1 MEWPVSTAMAEKQ
14 SPVDYGVQIRFI
26 NDLQE
31 PRRPPKARGK
41 PSSYGVAVRVQGI
54 AGQPF
59 VVLNSGEKGGDSFG
73 VQIKSEGSYPNPP
86 TGPWPSGSVSSDSD
100 LPENPYAGRQPKR
113 GSSYSTSDEE
123 TSSILATSQH
133 EPKSLPGKR
142 LLGEELRRTQSHG
155 DLPGA
160 AADEPFAAGAP
171 RASSSRQHRAL
182 AGSKSSSML
191 NIAPEWSKAS
201 GSSIMAKDPSSD
213 TEAAVVTG
221 GSNVDTKPLSSVDS
235 LISKFDRKV
244 QQRGRVARRGRIA
257 SEERKRSQSLDSR
270 VPHRDVPDARELSSA
285 QHQASAIHP
294 QSSVP
299 TGSLSR
305 PSRARGME
313 DGGTRSQWA
322 NRGVEE
328 TAAERL
334 QSKAQAELQV
344 PGGWILLG
352 SQGSPR
358 GSLTPRQALA
368 SSRAV
373 GSGGLV
379 GGLVPLPEMSFFY
392 PLRQLKSTPD
402 LLRDQREV
410 AQPSS
415 TEHPKELIYSILK
428 EGSSESEIS
437 LKRKAAQLFEKMQEL
452 AAPAKDAAC
461 SQPQHRELAR
471 KVEELQEKL
480 NGETKV
486 RPSRRL
492 RGLGR
497 HGVTVY
503 IPGRGRSTMGP
514 CCEPLFTW
522 AWEPRQDQIFS
533 WSDLH
538 PSGVS
543 QGCWGC
549 RSPSHPQQT
558 RQRGCWRD
566 GMGASLTALP
576 PGGDITGVPPL
587 LPQLCQK
594 LELTREPVRSSSARA
609 LEARLREAEGES
621 QRLRGAL
628 EKKTQELQRS
638 LQELSEVKTAKEQA
652 ETRLGDCEEQ
662 LLAMHRELDRLHKG
676 SGASPDGEALYKEL
690 LETREEL
697 EEALSSKQR
706 QEEQLR
712 LRERELTAL
721 KGALKEEVASHDK
734 ELDRVRQQ
742 YQSDMDQLRRSMEDI
757 SQDQANLESERQK
770 INAVV
775 RNLQR
780 ELEESTEEMG
790 HWRDMFQ
797 KSKDELRNSK
807 QELLQVKLER
817 EEFEEELRELRE
829 RFTAA
834 REEADQ
840 ARSSAVDP
848 SELEAL
854 RKELRQ
860 VREAQ
865 RELTA
870 EKQSQEELLRQQEQE
885 LAVLKG
891 TMQEEASSHN
901 GELEQ
906 YRRDLQQLQEERD
919 EATKAKASLESARE
933 ASEQAR
939 KMVESSLQELQEQND
954 DLRRKAIRMETQL
967 KEYERLGENWE
978 GTQARLKEKVT
989 KLEAERRQM
998 EESLDEATER
1008 EQELLMAKR
1017 LLETRLEEVQ
1027 RSLARLTQEHQELS
1041 TSYQDEQRQKEQLKR
1056 TKSELEEQKRL
1067 LDRTTEKLNKEL
1079 EKMTEESHSSLA
1091 MLKSQLEEF
1100 KEKSRKE
1107 ITDSQKQA
1115 KDRGAEVEKMQFNM
1129 GRLQDEVARLKQVLQ
1144 DSQAEQERVLLDK
1157 EVLLQRLHNLEQEIE
1172 TKKRSQ
1178 DDRSR
1183 HVKALEEKSKRL
1195 EVELD
1200 EERTTVEL
1208 LTERVNRSRDQIDQ
1222 LRAELLQE
1230 RSSRQDLECDKVSL
1244 ERQNK
1249 ELKSRLAS
1257 SEGLQK
1263 PSSNVSQL
1271 EARVEELQDKLQA
1284 EEREKS
1290 ILLSSNR
1297 KLERKVKELTI
1308 QIDDER
1314 QHVSN
1319 QKDQLSLRVKALK
1332 RQVDEAEEEIERL
1345 EGARKKV
1352 QRELEEQHELNEQLQ
1367 NRIKALEKEAWRKA
1381 ARSAT
1386 DSSLQDDQ
1394 LSSDE
1399 EFDSAYGPSSIASL
1413 LSEANLQTS
1422 SC

>member
-1 MEWPVSTAMAEKQ
+1 MEWPANAATAEKQ

-41 PSSYGVAVRVQGI
+41 PGSYGVAVRVQGI

-59 VVLNSGEKGGDSFG
+59 VVLNSGEKGSDSFG

-86 TGPWPSGSVSSDSD
+86 TGPQPSGSVSSDSD
-100 LPENPYAGRQPKR
+100 LPENPYTRRQPR
-113 GSSYSTSDEE
+113 HGSSYSTSDEE
-123 TSSILATSQH
+123 ASSVSATSRH
-133 EPKSLPGKR
+133 KPKPPPGEQP
-142 LLGEELRRTQSHG
+142 LQEELRRTQSHG
-155 DLPGA
+155 DLLSA
-160 AADEPFAAGAP
+160 AAEEPFAAGAP
-171 RASSSRQHRAL
+171 RASGSRRHWAV
-182 AGSKSSSML
+182 AGGKSSSML
-191 NIAPEWSKAS
+191 NIAPERSKAS
-201 GSSIMAKDPSSD
+201 GSRAMAKDPSSD
-213 TEAAVVTG
+213 TEAAVDAG
-221 GSNVDTKPLSSVDS
+221 GSDVDTKPLSSVDS
-235 LISKFDRKV
+235 LISKFNGK
-244 QQRGRVARRGRIA
+244 RGRAARRGRIP

-270 VPHRDVPDARELSSA
+270 ISHRDVLDAGEPSGA
-285 QHQASAIHP
+285 QRRVGGVRP
-294 QSSVP
+294 QPSVP

-305 PSRARGME
+305 PSGAGGME
-313 DGGTRSQWA
+313 DGGTRSQRA

-328 TAAERL
+328 PTTERL
-334 QSKAQAELQV
+334 QSKARAEL
-344 PGGWILLG
+344 
-352 SQGSPR
+352 
-358 GSLTPRQALA
+358 
-368 SSRAV
+368 
-373 GSGGLV
+373 
-379 GGLVPLPEMSFFY
+379 
-392 PLRQLKSTPD
+392 QLKSTPD

-410 AQPSS
+410 AQPGSS
-415 TEHPKELIYSILK
+415 EHPKELIYGILK

-437 LKRKAAQLFEKMQEL
+437 LKRKTARLLEKMQEL
-452 AAPAKDAAC
+452 AVPAKDTAC

-480 NGETKV
+480 DKETK
-486 RPSRRL
+486 L
-492 RGLGR
+492 R
-497 HGVTVY
+497 
-503 IPGRGRSTMGP
+503 
-514 CCEPLFTW
+514 
-522 AWEPRQDQIFS
+522 
-533 WSDLH
+533 
-538 PSGVS
+538 
-543 QGCWGC
+543 
-549 RSPSHPQQT
+549 
-558 RQRGCWRD
+558 
-566 GMGASLTALP
+566 
-576 PGGDITGVPPL
+576 
-587 LPQLCQK
+587 QK
-594 LELTREPVRSSSARA
+594 LELTREPGRSGSARA

-621 QRLRGAL
+621 QHLRGAL

-662 LLAMHRELDRLHKG
+662 LLAMHRELDRLRKG
-676 SGASPDGEALYKEL
+676 SGASPDSEALYKEL

-734 ELDRVRQQ
+734 ELDRVQQQ

-770 INAVV
+770 ISTVV

-780 ELEESTEEMG
+780 ELEESTEETG

-797 KSKDELRNSK
+797 KNKDELRNTK

-829 RFTAA
+829 RFAAA

-840 ARSSAVDP
+840 ARSSALDP
-848 SELEAL
+848 GELESL

-860 VREAQ
+860 AREAQ
-865 RELTA
+865 RELAA
-870 EKQSQEELLRQQEQE
+870 EKQSQEELLQQRERE
-885 LAVLKG
+885 LAALKG
-891 TMQEEASSHN
+891 TMQEEASSRD
-901 GELEQ
+901 GELER

-939 KMVESSLQELQEQND
+939 KTVESSLRELQEQND
-954 DLRRKAIRMETQL
+954 NLRRKVLGMETQL

-978 GTQARLKEKVT
+978 GSQARLKEKVT
-989 KLEAERRQM
+989 KLEAERRKM
-998 EESLDEATER
+998 EESLGEATER

-1017 LLETRLEEVQ
+1017 SLETRLEEAQ

-1056 TKSELEEQKRL
+1056 AKSELEEQKRL

-1079 EKMTEESHSSLA
+1079 EQMTEESHSSLA
-1091 MLKSQLEEF
+1091 VLKSQLEEF

-1115 KDRGAEVEKMQFNM
+1115 KDRGAEVEKMQFSM
-1129 GRLQDEVARLKQVLQ
+1129 GRLQDEVARLKQALQ
-1144 DSQAEQERVLLDK
+1144 DSQAERESTLLDK
-1157 EVLLQRLHNLEQEIE
+1157 EVLLQRLHNLEQEME

-1183 HVKALEEKSKRL
+1183 HVRALEEKSKHL

-1290 ILLSSNR
+1290 VLLSSNR

-1314 QHVSN
+1314 QHVSD

-1345 EGARKKV
+1345 EGARKKA

-1381 ARSAT
+1381 ARSAA

-1413 LSEANLQTS
+1413 LNEANLQTS

>member
-1 MEWPVSTAMAEKQ
+1 PASAAMAEKQ

-41 PSSYGVAVRVQGI
+41 PGSYGVAVRVQGI

-86 TGPWPSGSVSSDSD
+86 AGPQPPGSISSDSD
-100 LPENPYAGRQPKR
+100 LPENPYVGRQLR
-113 GSSYSTSDEE
+113 HGSSHSTSDEE
-123 TSSILATSQH
+123 TGGVSVTSRH
-133 EPKSLPGKR
+133 EPQPPPGKR

-155 DLPGA
+155 DLLST
-160 AADEPFAAGAP
+160 ADREPFAAGAP
-171 RASSSRQHRAL
+171 RPSGSRQQRAL
-182 AGSKSSSML
+182 AGGKSSSML
-191 NIAPEWSKAS
+191 NIAPERAKAP
-201 GSSIMAKDPSSD
+201 GLRATAKAPSSD
-213 TEAAVVTG
+213 TEAAVG
-221 GSNVDTKPLSSVDS
+221 DSDVDTKPLSSVDS
-235 LISKFDRKV
+235 LISKFDGKV
-244 QQRGRVARRGRIA
+244 QQRGRAARRGRIP
-257 SEERKRSQSLDSR
+257 SEERKRSQSLDGR
-270 VPHRDVPDARELSSA
+270 VPHRDVPDAGELSSA
-285 QHQASAIHP
+285 QRRAGGLRPA
-294 QSSVP
+294 VP
-299 TGSLSR
+299 AGSLGR
-305 PSRARGME
+305 PGGAAGME
-313 DGGTRSQWA
+313 DGGARSQRA
-322 NRGVEE
+322 NRGAEE
-328 TAAERL
+328 PAGERL
-334 QSKAQAELQV
+334 QSKARAELQV
-344 PGGWILLG
+344 PGGGGPILRG
-352 SQGSPR
+352 SQGAE
-358 GSLTPRQALA
+358 L
-368 SSRAV
+368 
-373 GSGGLV
+373 
-379 GGLVPLPEMSFFY
+379 FY
-392 PLRQLKSTPD
+392 PLKQLKSTPD

-410 AQPSS
+410 AQPGGS
-415 TEHPKELIYSILK
+415 EHPKELIYGILK
-428 EGSSESEIS
+428 EGPGGGS
-437 LKRKAAQLFEKMQEL
+437 LQ
-452 AAPAKDAAC
+452 APPKDAAC
-461 SQPQHRELAR
+461 SQPQHRDLAR

-480 NGETKV
+480 DEETK
-486 RPSRRL
+486 L
-492 RGLGR
+492 R
-497 HGVTVY
+497 
-503 IPGRGRSTMGP
+503 
-514 CCEPLFTW
+514 
-522 AWEPRQDQIFS
+522 
-533 WSDLH
+533 
-538 PSGVS
+538 
-543 QGCWGC
+543 
-549 RSPSHPQQT
+549 
-558 RQRGCWRD
+558 
-566 GMGASLTALP
+566 
-576 PGGDITGVPPL
+576 
-587 LPQLCQK
+587 QK
-594 LELTREPVRSSSARA
+594 LELSRDPGRSGTARG
-609 LEARLREAEGES
+609 LESRLREAEGEN

-628 EKKTQELQRS
+628 EKKSQELQRS
-638 LQELSEVKTAKEQA
+638 LQELSEARTAKEQA

-662 LLAMHRELDRLHKG
+662 LLATRRELDRLRKG
-676 SGASPDGEALYKEL
+676 SGAAAGGEALYKEL

-742 YQSDMDQLRRSMEDI
+742 YQSDMDQLRRSMEDMT
-757 SQDQANLESERQK
+757 QDQASLESERQK
-770 INAVV
+770 INTVV

-780 ELEESTEEMG
+780 ELEESAEETG

-797 KSKDELRNSK
+797 KNKDELRTAK

-817 EEFEEELRELRE
+817 EEFEEELRELQE
-829 RFTAA
+829 RFAAA
-834 REEADQ
+834 REDAEQ
-840 ARSSAVDP
+840 ARSSAADP
-848 SELEAL
+848 GELEAL
-854 RKELRQ
+854 RKELR
-860 VREAQ
+860 EAQ
-865 RELTA
+865 RELAA
-870 EKQSQEELLRQQEQE
+870 EKRSREEQLRERERE
-885 LAVLKG
+885 LAALKG
-891 TMQEEASSHN
+891 TMREEASSHD
-901 GELEQ
+901 GELER

-933 ASEQAR
+933 AAEQAR
-939 KMVESSLQELQEQND
+939 KTVESSLREVQDQND
-954 DLRRKAIRMETQL
+954 DLRRKILGMETQL

-978 GTQARLKEKVT
+978 GSQARLKEKVT

-998 EESLDEATER
+998 EESLGEATER

-1017 LLETRLEEVQ
+1017 SLETRLEEAQ
-1027 RSLARLTQEHQELS
+1027 RGLARLTQEHQELS
-1041 TSYQDEQRQKEQLKR
+1041 ASYQEEQRQKEQLKR
-1056 TKSELEEQKRL
+1056 AKSELEEQKRL

-1079 EKMTEESHSSLA
+1079 EQMTEESHSSLA
-1091 MLKSQLEEF
+1091 ALKSQLEEF

-1107 ITDSQKQA
+1107 LTDSQKQA
-1115 KDRGAEVEKMQFNM
+1115 KDRGAEVEKMQFSV
-1129 GRLQDEVARLKQVLQ
+1129 GRLQDEVARLKQALQ
-1144 DSQAEQERVLLDK
+1144 DSQAERESALLDK
-1157 EVLLQRLHNLEQEIE
+1157 EVLLQRLHNLEQEMD

-1178 DDRSR
+1178 DDHPPRLPLDPS
-1183 HVKALEEKSKRL
+1183 APLSTQEKSKRL

-1249 ELKSRLAS
+1249 ELKNRLAS

-1263 PSSNVSQL
+1263 PSGNVSQL
-1271 EARVEELQDKLQA
+1271 EARVEELQDRLQA

-1290 ILLSSNR
+1290 VLLSSNR

-1314 QHVSN
+1314 QHVSD

-1345 EGARKKV
+1345 EGARKKA

-1381 ARSAT
+1381 ARSAA
-1386 DSSLQDDQ
+1386 DSSLQDDR

-1413 LSEANLQTS
+1413 LNEPNLQTS

>member
-1 MEWPVSTAMAEKQ
+1 PASTAMAEKQ

-73 VQIKSEGSYPNPP
+73 VQIKSDGSYPNPP
-86 TGPWPSGSVSSDSD
+86 AGPRPPGSVSSDSD
-100 LPENPYAGRQPKR
+100 LPENPYVGRQLR
-113 GSSYSTSDEE
+113 HGSSHSTSDEE
-123 TSSILATSQH
+123 TGSVSVTSRR
-133 EPKSLPGKR
+133 EPQPPPGKR
-142 LLGEELRRTQSHG
+142 LPGEELRRTQSHG
-155 DLPGA
+155 DLLSTA
-160 AADEPFAAGAP
+160 DDEPFAAGAP
-171 RASSSRQHRAL
+171 WASGGRQQRAL
-182 AGSKSSSML
+182 AGGKSSSML
-191 NIAPEWSKAS
+191 NIAPERGKAS
-201 GSSIMAKDPSSD
+201 GSRAVAKDPSSD
-213 TEAAVVTG
+213 TEAAVGAG
-221 GSNVDTKPLSSVDS
+221 GSDVDTKPLSSVDS
-235 LISKFDRKV
+235 LISKFDGKV
-244 QQRGRVARRGRIA
+244 QQRGRAARRGRIP
-257 SEERKRSQSLDSR
+257 SEERKRSQSLDGR
-270 VPHRDVPDARELSSA
+270 VPRRDVPDAGELSGA
-285 QHQASAIHP
+285 QRRDGGLRPAAPASSI
-294 QSSVP
+294 
-299 TGSLSR
+299 GR
-305 PSRARGME
+305 PSGAAGTE
-313 DGGTRSQWA
+313 DGWTRSQRVK
-322 NRGVEE
+322 RGAEE
-328 TAAERL
+328 PTGERL
-334 QSKAQAELQV
+334 QSKARAELQ
-344 PGGWILLG
+344 
-352 SQGSPR
+352 
-358 GSLTPRQALA
+358 
-368 SSRAV
+368 
-373 GSGGLV
+373 
-379 GGLVPLPEMSFFY
+379 
-392 PLRQLKSTPD
+392 QLKSTPD

-410 AQPSS
+410 PQPGSS
-415 TEHPKELIYSILK
+415 EHPKELIYGILK

-437 LKRKAAQLFEKMQEL
+437 LRRKTARLLEKMQEL
-452 AAPAKDAAC
+452 AAPPKDTAC
-461 SQPQHRELAR
+461 SQPQHRDLAG

-480 NGETKV
+480 DEETK
-486 RPSRRL
+486 L
-492 RGLGR
+492 R
-497 HGVTVY
+497 
-503 IPGRGRSTMGP
+503 
-514 CCEPLFTW
+514 
-522 AWEPRQDQIFS
+522 
-533 WSDLH
+533 
-538 PSGVS
+538 
-543 QGCWGC
+543 
-549 RSPSHPQQT
+549 
-558 RQRGCWRD
+558 
-566 GMGASLTALP
+566 
-576 PGGDITGVPPL
+576 
-587 LPQLCQK
+587 QK
-594 LELTREPVRSSSARA
+594 LELSRDPGRSGCARG
-609 LEARLREAEGES
+609 LESRLREAEGES

-628 EKKTQELQRS
+628 EKKSQELQRTRRGVVGIP
-638 LQELSEVKTAKEQA
+638 LCRVAATEPGLLSPSAQ
-652 ETRLGDCEEQ
+652 
-662 LLAMHRELDRLHKG
+662 
-676 SGASPDGEALYKEL
+676 EL

-697 EEALSSKQR
+697 EEALSSRQR

-742 YQSDMDQLRRSMEDI
+742 YQSDMDQLRRSMEDMT
-757 SQDQANLESERQK
+757 QDQASLESERQK
-770 INAVV
+770 INTVV

-780 ELEESTEEMG
+780 ELEESTEETG

-797 KSKDELRNSK
+797 KNKDELRTTK

-817 EEFEEELRELRE
+817 EEFEEELRELQE
-829 RFTAA
+829 RFAAA
-834 REEADQ
+834 REDAEQ

-848 SELEAL
+848 GELEAL
-854 RKELRQ
+854 RKELR
-860 VREAQ
+860 EAQ
-865 RELTA
+865 RELAA
-870 EKQSQEELLRQQEQE
+870 EKRSREEQLRERERE
-885 LAVLKG
+885 LAALKG
-891 TMQEEASSHN
+891 TMQEEASSRD
-901 GELEQ
+901 GELER

-939 KMVESSLQELQEQND
+939 KTVESSLREAQDQNA
-954 DLRRKAIRMETQL
+954 DLRRKILGMETQL

-978 GTQARLKEKVT
+978 GSQARLKEKVT
-989 KLEAERRQM
+989 KLEAERRQA
-998 EESLDEATER
+998 EESLGEATER

-1017 LLETRLEEVQ
+1017 SLETRLEEAQ
-1027 RSLARLTQEHQELS
+1027 RGLARLTQEHQELS
-1041 TSYQDEQRQKEQLKR
+1041 ASYQEEQRQKEQLKR
-1056 TKSELEEQKRL
+1056 AKSELEEQKRL

-1079 EKMTEESHSSLA
+1079 EQMAEESHSSLA
-1091 MLKSQLEEF
+1091 ALKSQLEEF

-1107 ITDSQKQA
+1107 LTDSQKQA
-1115 KDRGAEVEKMQFNM
+1115 KDRGAEVEKMQFSV
-1129 GRLQDEVARLKQVLQ
+1129 GRLQDEVARLKQALQ
-1144 DSQAEQERVLLDK
+1144 DSQAERESALLDK
-1157 EVLLQRLHNLEQEIE
+1157 EVLLQRLHNLEQEMD

-1249 ELKSRLAS
+1249 ELKNRLAS

-1263 PSSNVSQL
+1263 PSGNVSQL
-1271 EARVEELQDKLQA
+1271 EARVEELQDRLQA

-1290 ILLSSNR
+1290 VLLSSNR

-1314 QHVSN
+1314 QHVSD

-1345 EGARKKV
+1345 EGARKKA

-1367 NRIKALEKEAWRKA
+1367 NRVKALEKEAWRKA
-1381 ARSAT
+1381 ARSAA

-1413 LSEANLQTS
+1413 LNEPNLQTS

>member
-1 MEWPVSTAMAEKQ
+1 MEWPASAAMAEKQ
-14 SPVDYGVQIRFI
+14 NPVDYGVQIRFI

-41 PSSYGVAVRVQGI
+41 PGSYGVAVRVQGI

-59 VVLNSGEKGGDSFG
+59 VVLNSGEKGSDSFG
-73 VQIKSEGSYPNPP
+73 VQIKSEGSYPTPP
-86 TGPWPSGSVSSDSD
+86 AGPQPSGSVSSDSD
-100 LPENPYAGRQPKR
+100 LPENPYAGRQPR
-113 GSSYSTSDEE
+113 HGSSYSTSDEE
-123 TSSILATSQH
+123 ASGVSATARH
-133 EPKSLPGKR
+133 EPKPPPGKR
-142 LLGEELRRTQSHG
+142 PLGEELRRTQSHG
-155 DLPGA
+155 DLLGA
-160 AADEPFAAGAP
+160 TTVEPFATSAP
-171 RASSSRQHRAL
+171 QASGSRQHRAL
-182 AGSKSSSML
+182 ADGKSSSML
-191 NIAPEWSKAS
+191 NIAPERSKAS
-201 GSSIMAKDPSSD
+201 GSRAVAQDPCSD
-213 TEAAVVTG
+213 TEAAVDAG
-221 GSNVDTKPLSSVDS
+221 GSDVDTKPLSSVDS
-235 LISKFDRKV
+235 LISKFDGKM
-244 QQRGRVARRGRIA
+244 QQRGRAARRGRIP
-257 SEERKRSQSLDSR
+257 SEERKRSQSLDGR
-270 VPHRDVPDARELSSA
+270 VSHRDVPDAGELSGA
-285 QHQASAIHP
+285 QRRASGVRP
-294 QSSVP
+294 QPSVP
-299 TGSLSR
+299 AGSLSR
-305 PSRARGME
+305 PSRAGGME
-313 DGGTRSQWA
+313 DRGTRSQRL
-322 NRGVEE
+322 NRGVEDP
-328 TAAERL
+328 TTERL

-344 PGGWILLG
+344 PGGPDPAGIT
-352 SQGSPR
+352 R
-358 GSLTPRQALA
+358 VTGSLTEGETRPGTKASTGVPR
-368 SSRAV
+368 
-373 GSGGLV
+373 SGGTW
-379 GGLVPLPEMSFFY
+379 GGGGTRVLAGAELFY
-392 PLRQLKSTPD
+392 PSRQLKCTPD

-410 AQPSS
+410 SQPGSG
-415 TEHPKELIYSILK
+415 EHPKELIYGILK

-437 LKRKAAQLFEKMQEL
+437 LKRKTARLLEKMQEL
-452 AAPAKDAAC
+452 AVPAKDTAC

-480 NGETKV
+480 DEETK
-486 RPSRRL
+486 L
-492 RGLGR
+492 R
-497 HGVTVY
+497 
-503 IPGRGRSTMGP
+503 
-514 CCEPLFTW
+514 
-522 AWEPRQDQIFS
+522 
-533 WSDLH
+533 
-538 PSGVS
+538 
-543 QGCWGC
+543 
-549 RSPSHPQQT
+549 
-558 RQRGCWRD
+558 
-566 GMGASLTALP
+566 
-576 PGGDITGVPPL
+576 
-587 LPQLCQK
+587 QK
-594 LELTREPVRSSSARA
+594 LELTREPGRSGSARA
-609 LEARLREAEGES
+609 LEARLQEAEGEG

-638 LQELSEVKTAKEQA
+638 SQELSEVKTAKEQA

-662 LLAMHRELDRLHKG
+662 LLAMHRELDRLRKG
-676 SGASPDGEALYKEL
+676 SGTPPDSEALYKEL
-690 LETREEL
+690 LEAREEL

-757 SQDQANLESERQK
+757 SQDQASLESERQK

-780 ELEESTEEMG
+780 ELEESAEETG

-797 KSKDELRNSK
+797 KNKDELRNTK

-829 RFTAA
+829 RFAAA

-840 ARSSAVDP
+840 ARSSALDP
-848 SELEAL
+848 GELEAL

-860 VREAQ
+860 AREAQ
-865 RELTA
+865 RELAA
-870 EKQSQEELLRQQEQE
+870 EKQSQEELLRQRERE
-885 LAVLKG
+885 LAALKG
-891 TMQEEASSHN
+891 TMREETSSRDE
-901 GELEQ
+901 ELER

-919 EATKAKASLESARE
+919 EATKPWGDEANPQPRIHPPWAPPNGYKPKLPPKTPPAQRLVPGPPHVAALQAKASLESARE
-933 ASEQAR
+933 TSERAR
-939 KMVESSLQELQEQND
+939 KTVESSLRELQEQND
-954 DLRRKAIRMETQL
+954 DLRRKVLGMETQL

-978 GTQARLKEKVT
+978 GSQARLKEKVT

-998 EESLDEATER
+998 EESLGEATER

-1017 LLETRLEEVQ
+1017 SLETRLEEAQ
-1027 RSLARLTQEHQELS
+1027 RGLARLTQEHQELS
-1041 TSYQDEQRQKEQLKR
+1041 ASYQDEQRQKEQLKR
-1056 TKSELEEQKRL
+1056 AKSELEEQKRL

-1079 EKMTEESHSSLA
+1079 EQMTEESHSSLA
-1091 MLKSQLEEF
+1091 VLKSQLEEF

-1115 KDRGAEVEKMQFNM
+1115 KDRGAEVEKMQFSM
-1129 GRLQDEVARLKQVLQ
+1129 GRLQDEVARLKQALQ
-1144 DSQAEQERVLLDK
+1144 DSQAERESALLDK
-1157 EVLLQRLHNLEQEIE
+1157 EVLLQRLRNLEQEME

-1183 HVKALEEKSKRL
+1183 HIKALEEKSKHL

-1314 QHVSN
+1314 QHISD

-1345 EGARKKV
+1345 EGARKKA

-1381 ARSAT
+1381 ARSAA

-1413 LSEANLQTS
+1413 LNEANLQTS

>member
-1 MEWPVSTAMAEKQ
+1 APGMEWPASAATAEKQ

-41 PSSYGVAVRVQGI
+41 PGSYGVAVRVQGI

-73 VQIKSEGSYPNPP
+73 VQIKSEGSYPNPAA
-86 TGPWPSGSVSSDSD
+86 GPRPSDSVSSDSD
-100 LPENPYAGRQPKR
+100 LPENPYAGRQPR
-113 GSSYSTSDEE
+113 HGSSYSTSDEE
-123 TSSILATSQH
+123 ASGVSETSRH
-133 EPKSLPGKR
+133 EPKPPPGKQP
-142 LLGEELRRTQSHG
+142 LGEELRRAQSHG
-155 DLPGA
+155 DLLSA
-160 AADEPFAAGAP
+160 AADEPFATGAP
-171 RASSSRQHRAL
+171 WASGSRQHRAL

-191 NIAPEWSKAS
+191 NIAPERSKAS
-201 GSSIMAKDPSSD
+201 SSRAMAKNPCSD
-213 TEAAVVTG
+213 TEAAVDAS
-221 GSNVDTKPLSSVDS
+221 GSDVDTKPLSSVDS
-235 LISKFDRKV
+235 LISKFDGKV
-244 QQRGRVARRGRIA
+244 QQRGRAARRGRIP

-270 VPHRDVPDARELSSA
+270 VSHRDVPDAGELSSA
-285 QHQASAIHP
+285 QRRASGVRP
-294 QSSVP
+294 QPSVP
-299 TGSLSR
+299 AGGLSH
-305 PSRARGME
+305 PSGAGGME
-313 DGGTRSQWA
+313 DRGTRSQRA

-328 TAAERL
+328 PVTERL
-334 QSKAQAELQV
+334 QSKARAELQHQGEHRRPLERWD
-344 PGGWILLG
+344 PGAGG
-352 SQGSPR
+352 GTR
-358 GSLTPRQALA
+358 VLA
-368 SSRAV
+368 RAE
-373 GSGGLV
+373 L
-379 GGLVPLPEMSFFY
+379 FY
-392 PLRQLKSTPD
+392 PSQQLKSTPD

-410 AQPSS
+410 AQPGSGS
-415 TEHPKELIYSILK
+415 EHPKELIYGILK

-437 LKRKAAQLFEKMQEL
+437 LKRKTARLLEKMQEL

-480 NGETKV
+480 DEETK
-486 RPSRRL
+486 
-492 RGLGR
+492 
-497 HGVTVY
+497 
-503 IPGRGRSTMGP
+503 
-514 CCEPLFTW
+514 
-522 AWEPRQDQIFS
+522 
-533 WSDLH
+533 LH
-538 PSGVS
+538 
-543 QGCWGC
+543 
-549 RSPSHPQQT
+549 
-558 RQRGCWRD
+558 
-566 GMGASLTALP
+566 
-576 PGGDITGVPPL
+576 
-587 LPQLCQK
+587 QK
-594 LELTREPVRSSSARA
+594 LELTREPGRSGSARA
-609 LEARLREAEGES
+609 LEAQLREAEGES
-621 QRLRGAL
+621 QRLRAAL

-638 LQELSEVKTAKEQA
+638 LQEY
-652 ETRLGDCEEQ
+652 GDGC
-662 LLAMHRELDRLHKG
+662 AGAR
-676 SGASPDGEALYKEL
+676 ASPPRPASLPLSLALLFTQEL

-742 YQSDMDQLRRSMEDI
+742 YQSDMDQLRRSMEDT
-757 SQDQANLESERQK
+757 SKGQASLESERQR

-775 RNLQR
+775 KNLQR
-780 ELEESTEEMG
+780 ELEESTEETE

-797 KSKDELRNSK
+797 KNKDELRNTK

-829 RFTAA
+829 RFAAA

-840 ARSSAVDP
+840 ARSNALDP
-848 SELEAL
+848 AELEAL

-860 VREAQ
+860 AREAQ
-865 RELTA
+865 RELAA
-870 EKQSQEELLRQQEQE
+870 EKQSQEELLRQRERE
-885 LAVLKG
+885 LAALKG
-891 TMQEEASSHN
+891 TMREEASSRD
-901 GELEQ
+901 GELER

-939 KMVESSLQELQEQND
+939 KTVESSLQEVQEQND
-954 DLRRKAIRMETQL
+954 DLRKKVLRMETQL
-967 KEYERLGENWE
+967 QEYERLGENWE

-998 EESLDEATER
+998 EESLGEATER

-1017 LLETRLEEVQ
+1017 SLETRLEEAQ
-1027 RSLARLTQEHQELS
+1027 RSLARLTQDHQELS
-1041 TSYQDEQRQKEQLKR
+1041 ASYQDEQRQKEQLKR
-1056 TKSELEEQKRL
+1056 AKSELEEQKRL
-1067 LDRTTEKLNKEL
+1067 LNRTTEKLNKEL
-1079 EKMTEESHSSLA
+1079 EQMTEESHSSLA

-1115 KDRGAEVEKMQFNM
+1115 KDRGAEVEKMQLSM
-1129 GRLQDEVARLKQVLQ
+1129 GQLQDEVTRLKQALQ
-1144 DSQAEQERVLLDK
+1144 DSQAERESALLDK
-1157 EVLLQRLHNLEQEIE
+1157 EVLLQRLRNLEQEME

-1183 HVKALEEKSKRL
+1183 HIKALEEKSKRL

-1200 EERTTVEL
+1200 EERSTVEL

-1249 ELKSRLAS
+1249 ELKNRLAS

-1314 QHVSN
+1314 QHVSD

-1345 EGARKKV
+1345 EGARKKA

-1367 NRIKALEKEAWRKA
+1367 NRVKALEKEAWRKA
-1381 ARSAT
+1381 ARSAA

-1413 LSEANLQTS
+1413 LNEANLQTS

>member
-452 AAPAKDAAC
+452 A
-461 SQPQHRELAR
+461 
-471 KVEELQEKL
+471 
-480 NGETKV
+480 
-486 RPSRRL
+486 
-492 RGLGR
+492 
-497 HGVTVY
+497 
-503 IPGRGRSTMGP
+503 
-514 CCEPLFTW
+514 
-522 AWEPRQDQIFS
+522 
-533 WSDLH
+533 
-538 PSGVS
+538 
-543 QGCWGC
+543 
-549 RSPSHPQQT
+549 
-558 RQRGCWRD
+558 
-566 GMGASLTALP
+566 
-576 PGGDITGVPPL
+576 
-587 LPQLCQK
+587 LCQK

-919 EATKAKASLESARE
+919 EATKVSARGRGLPPLSHKPRSDPHGGLPLHLPVSRKFRSCGVMRQTCSPGSTRCGVLPVDASPNCPSRLLGQWLALGPPHAVAALQAKASLESARE

>member
-1 MEWPVSTAMAEKQ
+1 MAEKQ

-41 PSSYGVAVRVQGI
+41 PGSYGVAVRVQGI

-59 VVLNSGEKGGDSFG
+59 VVLNSGEKGSDSFG

-86 TGPWPSGSVSSDSD
+86 TGPQPSGSISSDSD
-100 LPENPYAGRQPKR
+100 LPENPYTGRQPQH

-123 TSSILATSQH
+123 ASGVSATSRH
-133 EPKSLPGKR
+133 KPKPLPGKQP
-142 LLGEELRRTQSHG
+142 LQEELRRTQSHG
-155 DLPGA
+155 DLLSA
-160 AADEPFAAGAP
+160 AAEEPFAAGAP
-171 RASSSRQHRAL
+171 QASGSRRHWAV

-191 NIAPEWSKAS
+191 NIAPERSKAS
-201 GSSIMAKDPSSD
+201 GSRAMAKDPSSD
-213 TEAAVVTG
+213 TEAAVDAG
-221 GSNVDTKPLSSVDS
+221 GSDVDTKPLSSVDS
-235 LISKFDRKV
+235 LISKFNGKV
-244 QQRGRVARRGRIA
+244 QQRGRAARRGRIP

-270 VPHRDVPDARELSSA
+270 ISHRDVPDARELSGA
-285 QHQASAIHP
+285 QHRVGSVRP
-294 QSSVP
+294 QPSVP

-305 PSRARGME
+305 PSGAGGME
-313 DGGTRSQWA
+313 DRGTRSQRA
-322 NRGVEE
+322 NRGMEE
-328 TAAERL
+328 PTTERL
-334 QSKAQAELQV
+334 QSKAQAELQ
-344 PGGWILLG
+344 
-352 SQGSPR
+352 
-358 GSLTPRQALA
+358 
-368 SSRAV
+368 
-373 GSGGLV
+373 
-379 GGLVPLPEMSFFY
+379 
-392 PLRQLKSTPD
+392 LKSTPD
-402 LLRDQREV
+402 LLRDQQEV

-415 TEHPKELIYSILK
+415 SEHPKELIYGILK

-437 LKRKAAQLFEKMQEL
+437 LKRKTARLLEKMQEL
-452 AAPAKDAAC
+452 AVPAKDTAC

-471 KVEELQEKL
+471 KVEELQDKL
-480 NGETKV
+480 DKETK
-486 RPSRRL
+486 L
-492 RGLGR
+492 R
-497 HGVTVY
+497 
-503 IPGRGRSTMGP
+503 
-514 CCEPLFTW
+514 
-522 AWEPRQDQIFS
+522 
-533 WSDLH
+533 
-538 PSGVS
+538 
-543 QGCWGC
+543 
-549 RSPSHPQQT
+549 
-558 RQRGCWRD
+558 
-566 GMGASLTALP
+566 
-576 PGGDITGVPPL
+576 
-587 LPQLCQK
+587 QK
-594 LELTREPVRSSSARA
+594 LELTREPGRSGSARA

-621 QRLRGAL
+621 QHLRGAL

-662 LLAMHRELDRLHKG
+662 LLAMHRELDRLRKG

-742 YQSDMDQLRRSMEDI
+742 YQNDMDQLRRSMEDI

-770 INAVV
+770 ISTVV

-780 ELEESTEEMG
+780 ELEESTEETG

-797 KSKDELRNSK
+797 KNKDELRNTK

-829 RFTAA
+829 RFAAA

-840 ARSSAVDP
+840 ARSSALDP
-848 SELEAL
+848 GELESL

-860 VREAQ
+860 AREAQ
-865 RELTA
+865 RELA
-870 EKQSQEELLRQQEQE
+870 VEKQSQEELLQQRERE
-885 LAVLKG
+885 LAALKG
-891 TMQEEASSHN
+891 TMREEASSHD
-901 GELEQ
+901 GELER

-919 EATKAKASLESARE
+919 EATKAKASLERARE
-933 ASEQAR
+933 ASEQTR
-939 KMVESSLQELQEQND
+939 KTVESSLRELQEQND
-954 DLRRKAIRMETQL
+954 NLRRKVLGMETQL

-978 GTQARLKEKVT
+978 GSQARLKEKVT

-998 EESLDEATER
+998 EESLGEATER

-1017 LLETRLEEVQ
+1017 SLETRLEEAQ

-1056 TKSELEEQKRL
+1056 AKSELEEQKRL

-1079 EKMTEESHSSLA
+1079 EQMTEESHSSLA
-1091 MLKSQLEEF
+1091 VLKSQLEEF

-1115 KDRGAEVEKMQFNM
+1115 KDRGAEVEKMQFSM
-1129 GRLQDEVARLKQVLQ
+1129 GRLQDEVARLKQALQ
-1144 DSQAEQERVLLDK
+1144 DSQAERESALLDK
-1157 EVLLQRLHNLEQEIE
+1157 EVLLQRLHNLEQEME

-1183 HVKALEEKSKRL
+1183 HVKALEEKSKHL

-1290 ILLSSNR
+1290 VLLSSNR

-1314 QHVSN
+1314 QHVSD

-1345 EGARKKV
+1345 EGARKKA

-1381 ARSAT
+1381 ARSAA

-1413 LSEANLQTS
+1413 LNEANLQTS

>member
-1 MEWPVSTAMAEKQ
+1 MEWPAGAATAEKQ
-14 SPVDYGVQIRFI
+14 NPVDYGVQIRFI

-41 PSSYGVAVRVQGI
+41 PGSYGVAVRVQGI

-73 VQIKSEGSYPNPP
+73 VQIKSDGSYPNPP
-86 TGPWPSGSVSSDSD
+86 AGPRPPGSVSSDSD
-100 LPENPYAGRQPKR
+100 LPENPYVGRPPR
-113 GSSYSTSDEE
+113 HGSSHSTSDEE
-123 TSSILATSQH
+123 TGGVSVTSRH
-133 EPKSLPGKR
+133 DPKPPPGKR
-142 LLGEELRRTQSHG
+142 LPGEELRRTQSHG
-155 DLPGA
+155 DLLSTPD
-160 AADEPFAAGAP
+160 DEPFATGAP
-171 RASSSRQHRAL
+171 RAGGGRQHRAM
-182 AGSKSSSML
+182 AGGKSSSML
-191 NIAPEWSKAS
+191 SIGPERSKAA
-201 GSSIMAKDPSSD
+201 GWRAVAKEPSSD
-213 TEAAVVTG
+213 TEAAAG
-221 GSNVDTKPLSSVDS
+221 GSDVDTKPLSSVDS
-235 LISKFDRKV
+235 LISKFDGKV
-244 QQRGRVARRGRIA
+244 QQRGRAARRGRIP
-257 SEERKRSQSLDSR
+257 SEERKRSQSLDGR
-270 VPHRDVPDARELSSA
+270 VPRREAPDARELSGA
-285 QHQASAIHP
+285 RDDGLRP
-294 QSSVP
+294 SVP

-305 PSRARGME
+305 PSRAGGTE
-313 DGGTRSQWA
+313 DGGTRSQRA
-322 NRGVEE
+322 NRGTEE
-328 TAAERL
+328 PTAERL
-334 QSKAQAELQV
+334 QSKARAELQ
-344 PGGWILLG
+344 
-352 SQGSPR
+352 
-358 GSLTPRQALA
+358 
-368 SSRAV
+368 
-373 GSGGLV
+373 
-379 GGLVPLPEMSFFY
+379 
-392 PLRQLKSTPD
+392 QLKSTPD

-410 AQPSS
+410 AQPGSS
-415 TEHPKELIYSILK
+415 EHPKEFIYSILK
-428 EGSSESEIS
+428 EGSNESEIS
-437 LKRKAAQLFEKMQEL
+437 LKRKTAQLLEKMQEL

-461 SQPQHRELAR
+461 SQPQHRDLAR

-480 NGETKV
+480 DEETK
-486 RPSRRL
+486 L
-492 RGLGR
+492 R
-497 HGVTVY
+497 
-503 IPGRGRSTMGP
+503 
-514 CCEPLFTW
+514 
-522 AWEPRQDQIFS
+522 
-533 WSDLH
+533 
-538 PSGVS
+538 
-543 QGCWGC
+543 
-549 RSPSHPQQT
+549 
-558 RQRGCWRD
+558 
-566 GMGASLTALP
+566 
-576 PGGDITGVPPL
+576 
-587 LPQLCQK
+587 QK
-594 LELTREPVRSSSARA
+594 LELSREPGRSGSTRA
-609 LEARLREAEGES
+609 LESRLREAEGES

-638 LQELSEVKTAKEQA
+638 LQELSEVRTAKEQA
-652 ETRLGDCEEQ
+652 ESRLGHCEEQ
-662 LLAMHRELDRLHKG
+662 LLATNRELDRLRKG
-676 SGASPDGEALYKEL
+676 SGASPDGDALYKEL

-742 YQSDMDQLRRSMEDI
+742 YQSDMEQLRRSMEGM
-757 SQDQANLESERQK
+757 SQDQASLESERQK
-770 INAVV
+770 INTVV

-780 ELEESTEEMG
+780 ELEESAEETG
-790 HWRDMFQ
+790 HWQDMFQ
-797 KSKDELRNSK
+797 KNKDELRATK

-817 EEFEEELRELRE
+817 EEFEEELRELQE
-829 RFTAA
+829 RFNAA
-834 REEADQ
+834 REDADQ

-848 SELEAL
+848 GELEAL
-854 RKELRQ
+854 RKELREA
-860 VREAQ
+860 REAQ
-865 RELTA
+865 RELSA
-870 EKQSQEELLRQQEQE
+870 EKQSREERLREREQE
-885 LAVLKG
+885 LATLKG
-891 TMQEEASSHN
+891 AMKEEATSRDE
-901 GELEQ
+901 ELER
-906 YRRDLQQLQEERD
+906 YRRDLQQLREERD
-919 EATKAKASLESARE
+919 EATEAKASLESARE

-939 KMVESSLQELQEQND
+939 KTVESSLREVQDQND
-954 DLRRKAIRMETQL
+954 DLRRKVLGMETQL

-978 GTQARLKEKVT
+978 GSQARLKEKVT

-998 EESLDEATER
+998 EESLGEATER

-1017 LLETRLEEVQ
+1017 SLETRLEEAQ
-1027 RSLARLTQEHQELS
+1027 RGLARLNQEHQELS
-1041 TSYQDEQRQKEQLKR
+1041 ASFQEEQRQKEQLKR
-1056 TKSELEEQKRL
+1056 AKSELEEQKRL

-1079 EKMTEESHSSLA
+1079 EQMTEESHSSLA
-1091 MLKSQLEEF
+1091 TLRSQLEEF

-1115 KDRGAEVEKMQFNM
+1115 KDRGAEVEKMQFSM
-1129 GRLQDEVARLKQVLQ
+1129 GRLQDEVSRLKQALQ
-1144 DSQAEQERVLLDK
+1144 ESQAERESTQLDK
-1157 EVLLQRLHNLEQEIE
+1157 EVLLQRLHNLEQEMD

-1271 EARVEELQDKLQA
+1271 EARVEELQDRLQA

-1290 ILLSSNR
+1290 VLLSSNR

-1314 QHVSN
+1314 QHVSD

-1345 EGARKKV
+1345 EGARKKA
-1352 QRELEEQHELNEQLQ
+1352 QRDLEEQHELNEQLQ

-1381 ARSAT
+1381 ARSAA

-1413 LSEANLQTS
+1413 LNEANLQTS

>member
-1 MEWPVSTAMAEKQ
+1 MEWPASAAMAEKQ

-41 PSSYGVAVRVQGI
+41 PGSYGVAVRVQGI

-73 VQIKSEGSYPNPP
+73 VQIKSEGSYPNAPA
-86 TGPWPSGSVSSDSD
+86 GPRPSGSVSSDSD
-100 LPENPYAGRQPKR
+100 LPENPYAGRQPR
-113 GSSYSTSDEE
+113 HGSSYSTSDEE
-123 TSSILATSQH
+123 ASGVAVTSRH
-133 EPKSLPGKR
+133 EPKPPPSKR
-142 LLGEELRRTQSHG
+142 PLGEELRRTQSHG
-155 DLPGA
+155 DLLGVA
-160 AADEPFAAGAP
+160 VDEPFAAGAP
-171 RASSSRQHRAL
+171 RASGRQQHRAL
-182 AGSKSSSML
+182 AGGKSSSVL
-191 NIAPEWSKAS
+191 NMAPERSKAS
-201 GSSIMAKDPSSD
+201 GSRAVAQDPSSD
-213 TEAAVVTG
+213 TEAAVDAG
-221 GSNVDTKPLSSVDS
+221 GSDVDTKPLSSVDS
-235 LISKFDRKV
+235 LISKFDGKV
-244 QQRGRVARRGRIA
+244 QQRGRAARRGRIPA
-257 SEERKRSQSLDSR
+257 EERKRSQSLDSR
-270 VPHRDVPDARELSSA
+270 VSHRDVPGAREPSGA
-285 QHQASAIHP
+285 QRRAGGVRP
-294 QSSVP
+294 QPSVP
-299 TGSLSR
+299 AGGLSR
-305 PSRARGME
+305 PSGAGGMG
-313 DGGTRSQWA
+313 DGGTRSQRA

-328 TAAERL
+328 PTTERL
-334 QSKAQAELQV
+334 QSKAQAEL
-344 PGGWILLG
+344 
-352 SQGSPR
+352 
-358 GSLTPRQALA
+358 
-368 SSRAV
+368 
-373 GSGGLV
+373 
-379 GGLVPLPEMSFFY
+379 
-392 PLRQLKSTPD
+392 QLKSTPD

-410 AQPSS
+410 AQPGSS
-415 TEHPKELIYSILK
+415 EHPKELIYGILK

-437 LKRKAAQLFEKMQEL
+437 LKRKTARLLEKMQEL
-452 AAPAKDAAC
+452 AVPAKDTAC

-480 NGETKV
+480 DEETK
-486 RPSRRL
+486 L
-492 RGLGR
+492 R
-497 HGVTVY
+497 
-503 IPGRGRSTMGP
+503 
-514 CCEPLFTW
+514 
-522 AWEPRQDQIFS
+522 
-533 WSDLH
+533 
-538 PSGVS
+538 
-543 QGCWGC
+543 
-549 RSPSHPQQT
+549 
-558 RQRGCWRD
+558 
-566 GMGASLTALP
+566 
-576 PGGDITGVPPL
+576 
-587 LPQLCQK
+587 QK
-594 LELTREPVRSSSARA
+594 LELTREPGRSGSARA
-609 LEARLREAEGES
+609 PEARLREAEGES

-638 LQELSEVKTAKEQA
+638 LQELSEVRTAKEQA
-652 ETRLGDCEEQ
+652 EARVRDREEQ
-662 LLAMHRELDRLHKG
+662 LLAAQRELDRLRPG
-676 SGASPDGEALYKEL
+676 AGASPDGEALYKEL
-690 LETREEL
+690 LEAREEL

-742 YQSDMDQLRRSMEDI
+742 YQSDMEQLRRSVEDI

-780 ELEESTEEMG
+780 ELEESAEETG

-797 KSKDELRNSK
+797 KNKDELRNTK

-829 RFTAA
+829 RFAAA

-840 ARSSAVDP
+840 ARSSALDP
-848 SELEAL
+848 GELEAL

-860 VREAQ
+860 AREAQ
-865 RELTA
+865 RELAA
-870 EKQSQEELLRQQEQE
+870 EKQSQEELLRQRERE
-885 LAVLKG
+885 LAALKG
-891 TMQEEASSHN
+891 AMREEASSRD
-901 GELEQ
+901 GELERC
-906 YRRDLQQLQEERD
+906 RRDLQQLQEERD
-919 EATKAKASLESARE
+919 EATKAKASLESARQ

-939 KMVESSLQELQEQND
+939 KAVESSLRELQEQND
-954 DLRRKAIRMETQL
+954 DLRRKVLGMETQL

-978 GTQARLKEKVT
+978 GSQARLKEKVT

-998 EESLDEATER
+998 EESLGEATER

-1017 LLETRLEEVQ
+1017 SLETRLEEAQ

-1041 TSYQDEQRQKEQLKR
+1041 ASYQDEQRQKEQLKR
-1056 TKSELEEQKRL
+1056 AKSELEEEKRL

-1079 EKMTEESHSSLA
+1079 EQMTEESHSSLA
-1091 MLKSQLEEF
+1091 VLRSQLEEF

-1115 KDRGAEVEKMQFNM
+1115 KDRGAEVEKMQFSV
-1129 GRLQDEVARLKQVLQ
+1129 GRLQDEVARLKQALQ
-1144 DSQAEQERVLLDK
+1144 DSQAERESALLDK
-1157 EVLLQRLHNLEQEIE
+1157 EVLLQRLHNLEQEME

-1200 EERTTVEL
+1200 EERTSVEL
-1208 LTERVNRSRDQIDQ
+1208 LTERVSRSRDQIDQ

-1263 PSSNVSQL
+1263 PSSNVLQL
-1271 EARVEELQDKLQA
+1271 EARVEELQDRLQA

-1290 ILLSSNR
+1290 VLLSSNR

-1314 QHVSN
+1314 QHVSD

-1332 RQVDEAEEEIERL
+1332 RQVDEAEEEVERL
-1345 EGARKKV
+1345 EGARKKA

-1367 NRIKALEKEAWRKA
+1367 NRIKALEKEAWRRS
-1381 ARSAT
+1381 ARSAA

-1413 LSEANLQTS
+1413 LNEPNLQTS

>member
-1 MEWPVSTAMAEKQ
+1 GMEWPVSTAMAEKQ

-31 PRRPPKARGK
+31 PQRPPKARGK

-73 VQIKSEGSYPNPP
+73 VQIKSEGSYPNPH

-123 TSSILATSQH
+123 TSGISATSQH
-133 EPKSLPGKR
+133 EPKSQPGKR

-155 DLPGA
+155 DLLGA

-171 RASSSRQHRAL
+171 RASGSRQHRAL

-191 NIAPEWSKAS
+191 NIAPEQCKAS
-201 GSSIMAKDPSSD
+201 GSSVMAKDPSSD

-244 QQRGRVARRGRIA
+244 QQRGRAARRGRIA

-270 VPHRDVPDARELSSA
+270 QSPGRAAGTRGPDPAGITRVTKGVTGTK
-285 QHQASAIHP
+285 ASTGIL
-294 QSSVP
+294 QSSG
-299 TGSLSR
+299 TWG
-305 PSRARGME
+305 AG
-313 DGGTRSQWA
+313 GGTR
-322 NRGVEE
+322 
-328 TAAERL
+328 
-334 QSKAQAELQV
+334 
-344 PGGWILLG
+344 
-352 SQGSPR
+352 
-358 GSLTPRQALA
+358 ALA
-368 SSRAV
+368 RDE
-373 GSGGLV
+373 L
-379 GGLVPLPEMSFFY
+379 FY
-392 PLRQLKSTPD
+392 PLQQLKSTPD

-410 AQPSS
+410 AQPGS

-437 LKRKAAQLFEKMQEL
+437 LKRKAARLLEKMQEL
-452 AAPAKDAAC
+452 AAPAKDAAY

-480 NGETKV
+480 NEETK
-486 RPSRRL
+486 L
-492 RGLGR
+492 R
-497 HGVTVY
+497 
-503 IPGRGRSTMGP
+503 
-514 CCEPLFTW
+514 
-522 AWEPRQDQIFS
+522 
-533 WSDLH
+533 
-538 PSGVS
+538 
-543 QGCWGC
+543 
-549 RSPSHPQQT
+549 
-558 RQRGCWRD
+558 
-566 GMGASLTALP
+566 
-576 PGGDITGVPPL
+576 
-587 LPQLCQK
+587 QK

-609 LEARLREAEGES
+609 LEARLREADGES
-621 QRLRGAL
+621 QHLRGAL

-638 LQELSEVKTAKEQA
+638 LQELSEVKTAKEQV

-662 LLAMHRELDRLHKG
+662 LLAMHRELDCLHKG

-690 LETREEL
+690 LEAREEL

-757 SQDQANLESERQK
+757 SQDQANLELERQK

-780 ELEESTEEMG
+780 DLEESTEETG

-797 KSKDELRNSK
+797 KNKDELRNTK

-817 EEFEEELRELRE
+817 EEFEEELQELRE
-829 RFTAA
+829 RFAAA

-865 RELTA
+865 QELTA
-870 EKQSQEELLRQQEQE
+870 EKQSQEELLRQQERE

-891 TMQEEASSHN
+891 TMQEEASSHD
-901 GELEQ
+901 GELER

-939 KMVESSLQELQEQND
+939 KMVESSLRELQEQND
-954 DLRRKAIRMETQL
+954 DLRRKAIGMETQL
-967 KEYERLGENWE
+967 KEYKRLGENWE
-978 GTQARLKEKVT
+978 GSQARLKEKVT

-998 EESLDEATER
+998 EESLGEATER

-1017 LLETRLEEVQ
+1017 SLETHLEEAQ

-1115 KDRGAEVEKMQFNM
+1115 KDRGAEVEKMQFNV
-1129 GRLQDEVARLKQVLQ
+1129 GRLQDEVARLKQALQ
-1144 DSQAEQERVLLDK
+1144 DSQAERESVLLDK
-1157 EVLLQRLHNLEQEIE
+1157 EVLLQRLHNLQQEIE

-1183 HVKALEEKSKRL
+1183 HVKALEEKSKCL

-1297 KLERKVKELTI
+1297 KLERKVKDLTI

-1314 QHVSN
+1314 QHVSD

-1413 LSEANLQTS
+1413 LNEANLQTS

>member
-1 MEWPVSTAMAEKQ
+1 GMEGPASAAMAEKQ

-41 PSSYGVAVRVQGI
+41 PGSYGVAVRVQGI

-73 VQIKSEGSYPNPP
+73 VQIKSDGSYPNPP
-86 TGPWPSGSVSSDSD
+86 AGPRPSGSVSSDSD
-100 LPENPYAGRQPKR
+100 LPENPYAGRQPWH

-123 TSSILATSQH
+123 ASGVAVTSRH
-133 EPKSLPGKR
+133 EPKPPPSKR
-142 LLGEELRRTQSHG
+142 PLGEELRRTQSHG
-155 DLPGA
+155 DLLGVA
-160 AADEPFAAGAP
+160 MDEPFAAGAP
-171 RASSSRQHRAL
+171 RASGSRQHRAL
-182 AGSKSSSML
+182 AGGKSSSMW
-191 NIAPEWSKAS
+191 NMAPERSKAS
-201 GSSIMAKDPSSD
+201 GSRAVAKDPSSD
-213 TEAAVVTG
+213 TEAAVGAG
-221 GSNVDTKPLSSVDS
+221 GSDVDTKPLSSVDS
-235 LISKFDRKV
+235 LISKFDGKV
-244 QQRGRVARRGRIA
+244 QQRGRAARRGRIP

-270 VPHRDVPDARELSSA
+270 QSAGRAAGTGWGGPHPAGITRVTSSLTRGGDIGIEASSGALRSGGSWGAMGGSCVLAR
-285 QHQASAIHP
+285 
-294 QSSVP
+294 
-299 TGSLSR
+299 
-305 PSRARGME
+305 
-313 DGGTRSQWA
+313 
-322 NRGVEE
+322 
-328 TAAERL
+328 
-334 QSKAQAELQV
+334 AEL
-344 PGGWILLG
+344 
-352 SQGSPR
+352 
-358 GSLTPRQALA
+358 
-368 SSRAV
+368 
-373 GSGGLV
+373 
-379 GGLVPLPEMSFFY
+379 FY
-392 PLRQLKSTPD
+392 PSWQLKSTPD

-410 AQPSS
+410 AQPGSS
-415 TEHPKELIYSILK
+415 EHPKELIYGILK

-437 LKRKAAQLFEKMQEL
+437 LKRKTARLLEKMQEL
-452 AAPAKDAAC
+452 AVPTKDTAC

-480 NGETKV
+480 DEETK
-486 RPSRRL
+486 L
-492 RGLGR
+492 R
-497 HGVTVY
+497 
-503 IPGRGRSTMGP
+503 
-514 CCEPLFTW
+514 
-522 AWEPRQDQIFS
+522 
-533 WSDLH
+533 
-538 PSGVS
+538 
-543 QGCWGC
+543 
-549 RSPSHPQQT
+549 
-558 RQRGCWRD
+558 
-566 GMGASLTALP
+566 
-576 PGGDITGVPPL
+576 
-587 LPQLCQK
+587 QK
-594 LELTREPVRSSSARA
+594 LELSREPGRGGSAPA

-621 QRLRGAL
+621 QRLRGTL
-628 EKKTQELQRS
+628 EKKTQELRRTLQDIPPRAAS
-638 LQELSEVKTAKEQA
+638 LPP
-652 ETRLGDCEEQ
+652 
-662 LLAMHRELDRLHKG
+662 
-676 SGASPDGEALYKEL
+676 SPAIAFAQEL

-721 KGALKEEVASHDK
+721 KGALKEEVASHDT

-742 YQSDMDQLRRSMEDI
+742 YQSDMEQLRRSMEDI
-757 SQDQANLESERQK
+757 SQDQANLESEKQK

-780 ELEESTEEMG
+780 ELEESAEETG

-797 KSKDELRNSK
+797 KNKDELRNTK

-829 RFTAA
+829 RFAAA
-834 REEADQ
+834 REEADR
-840 ARSSAVDP
+840 ARSSALDP
-848 SELEAL
+848 GELEAL

-860 VREAQ
+860 AREAQ
-865 RELTA
+865 RELAA
-870 EKQSQEELLRQQEQE
+870 EKQSQEELLRQRERE
-885 LAVLKG
+885 LAALKG
-891 TMQEEASSHN
+891 TMREEASSRD
-901 GELEQ
+901 GELER

-939 KMVESSLQELQEQND
+939 KTVESSLRELQEQND
-954 DLRRKAIRMETQL
+954 DLRRKVLGMETQL

-978 GTQARLKEKVT
+978 GSQARLREKVT

-998 EESLDEATER
+998 QESLGEATER

-1017 LLETRLEEVQ
+1017 SLETRLEEAQ
-1027 RSLARLTQEHQELS
+1027 RSLARLAQEQQELS
-1041 TSYQDEQRQKEQLKR
+1041 ASYQEEQRQKEQLKR
-1056 TKSELEEQKRL
+1056 AKSELEEEKRL

-1079 EKMTEESHSSLA
+1079 EQMTEESHSSLA
-1091 MLKSQLEEF
+1091 VLKSQLEEF

-1115 KDRGAEVEKMQFNM
+1115 KDRGAEVEKMQFSM
-1129 GRLQDEVARLKQVLQ
+1129 GRLQDEVARLKQALQ
-1144 DSQAEQERVLLDK
+1144 DSQAERESALLDK
-1157 EVLLQRLHNLEQEIE
+1157 EVLLQRLHNLEQEME

-1200 EERTTVEL
+1200 EERTSVEL
-1208 LTERVNRSRDQIDQ
+1208 LTERVNRSRDQIEQ

-1257 SEGLQK
+1257 SEGLQR

-1271 EARVEELQDKLQA
+1271 EARVEELQDRLQA

-1290 ILLSSNR
+1290 VLLSSNR

-1314 QHVSN
+1314 QHVSD

-1332 RQVDEAEEEIERL
+1332 RQVDEAEEEVERL
-1345 EGARKKV
+1345 EGARKKA
-1352 QRELEEQHELNEQLQ
+1352 QRELEEQQELNEQLQ

-1381 ARSAT
+1381 ARSAA

-1413 LSEANLQTS
+1413 LNEPNLQTS

>member
-1 MEWPVSTAMAEKQ
+1 MSTAMAEKQ

-123 TSSILATSQH
+123 MSGISATSQH

-155 DLPGA
+155 DLLGA
-160 AADEPFAAGAP
+160 ASDEPFAAGAP
-171 RASSSRQHRAL
+171 RASGSRQHRAL
-182 AGSKSSSML
+182 ASSKSSSML
-191 NIAPEWSKAS
+191 NIAPERRKAS
-201 GSSIMAKDPSSD
+201 GSSVMAKDPSSD
-213 TEAAVVTG
+213 TEATVVTG
-221 GSNVDTKPLSSVDS
+221 GSDVDTKPLSSVDS

-270 VPHRDVPDARELSSA
+270 VPHRNVPDARELSSA
-285 QHQASAIHP
+285 QHQAGAVHP

-299 TGSLSR
+299 AGSLSR
-305 PSRARGME
+305 PSRAGRME
-313 DGGTRSQWA
+313 DGGTRSQQA

-334 QSKAQAELQV
+334 QSKAQAELQ
-344 PGGWILLG
+344 
-352 SQGSPR
+352 
-358 GSLTPRQALA
+358 
-368 SSRAV
+368 
-373 GSGGLV
+373 
-379 GGLVPLPEMSFFY
+379 
-392 PLRQLKSTPD
+392 LKSTPD

-410 AQPSS
+410 TQPGS

-437 LKRKAAQLFEKMQEL
+437 LKRKAARLFEKMQEL
-452 AAPAKDAAC
+452 AAPAKDVAC

-480 NGETKV
+480 NEETK
-486 RPSRRL
+486 
-492 RGLGR
+492 
-497 HGVTVY
+497 
-503 IPGRGRSTMGP
+503 
-514 CCEPLFTW
+514 
-522 AWEPRQDQIFS
+522 
-533 WSDLH
+533 
-538 PSGVS
+538 
-543 QGCWGC
+543 
-549 RSPSHPQQT
+549 
-558 RQRGCWRD
+558 
-566 GMGASLTALP
+566 
-576 PGGDITGVPPL
+576 
-587 LPQLCQK
+587 LCQK

-621 QRLRGAL
+621 QRLRGTL

-652 ETRLGDCEEQ
+652 ETCLGDCKEQ
-662 LLAMHRELDRLHKG
+662 LVAMHRELDHLHKG
-676 SGASPDGEALYKEL
+676 SHASPDGEALYKEL

-757 SQDQANLESERQK
+757 SQDQANLELERQK

-797 KSKDELRNSK
+797 KNKDELRNTK

-829 RFTAA
+829 RFAAA

-840 ARSSAVDP
+840 ARSSTVDP

-860 VREAQ
+860 MREAQ

-870 EKQSQEELLRQQEQE
+870 EKQSREELLRQQEQE

-891 TMQEEASSHN
+891 TMQEEASSHD
-901 GELEQ
+901 GELER

-919 EATKAKASLESARE
+919 EATKAKASLESAWE

-939 KMVESSLQELQEQND
+939 KMVESSLRELQEQND
-954 DLRRKAIRMETQL
+954 DLRRKAIGMETQL

-978 GTQARLKEKVT
+978 GSQARLKEKVT

-998 EESLDEATER
+998 EESLGEATEQQ
-1008 EQELLMAKR
+1008 QELLIAKR
-1017 LLETRLEEVQ
+1017 LLETRLEEAQ

-1107 ITDSQKQA
+1107 IMDSQKQA

-1129 GRLQDEVARLKQVLQ
+1129 GRLQDEVARLKQALQ
-1144 DSQAEQERVLLDK
+1144 DSQAEQESVLLDK

-1183 HVKALEEKSKRL
+1183 HVKTLEEKSKRL

-1249 ELKSRLAS
+1249 ELKSRLTS

-1263 PSSNVSQL
+1263 PSSNISQL
-1271 EARVEELQDKLQA
+1271 EAQVEELQDKLQA

-1290 ILLSSNR
+1290 ILMSSNR

-1314 QHVSN
+1314 QHVSD

-1413 LSEANLQTS
+1413 LNEANLQTS

>member
-1 MEWPVSTAMAEKQ
+1 MEWPASAAMAEKQ

-73 VQIKSEGSYPNPP
+73 VQIKSDGSYPNPP
-86 TGPWPSGSVSSDSD
+86 AGPRPPGSVSSDSD
-100 LPENPYAGRQPKR
+100 LPENPYVGRQLR
-113 GSSYSTSDEE
+113 HGSSHSTSDEE
-123 TSSILATSQH
+123 TGGVSVTSRR
-133 EPKSLPGKR
+133 EPQPPPGER

-155 DLPGA
+155 DLLSTA
-160 AADEPFAAGAP
+160 DDEPFAAGAP
-171 RASSSRQHRAL
+171 RASGGRQQRAL
-182 AGSKSSSML
+182 AGGKSSSML
-191 NIAPEWSKAS
+191 NIAPERGKAS
-201 GSSIMAKDPSSD
+201 GSRAVAKDPSSD
-213 TEAAVVTG
+213 TEAAAGAG
-221 GSNVDTKPLSSVDS
+221 GSDVDTKPLSSVDS
-235 LISKFDRKV
+235 LISKFDGKV
-244 QQRGRVARRGRIA
+244 QQRGRAARRGRIP
-257 SEERKRSQSLDSR
+257 SEERKRSQSLDGR
-270 VPHRDVPDARELSSA
+270 VPRRDVPDAGELSGA
-285 QHQASAIHP
+285 QRRAGGLRPAAP
-294 QSSVP
+294 A
-299 TGSLSR
+299 GSLGR
-305 PSRARGME
+305 PSGAAGTE
-313 DGGTRSQWA
+313 DGGTRSQRVK
-322 NRGVEE
+322 RGAEE
-328 TAAERL
+328 PTGERL
-334 QSKAQAELQV
+334 QSKARAEL
-344 PGGWILLG
+344 
-352 SQGSPR
+352 
-358 GSLTPRQALA
+358 
-368 SSRAV
+368 
-373 GSGGLV
+373 
-379 GGLVPLPEMSFFY
+379 
-392 PLRQLKSTPD
+392 QLKSTPD
-402 LLRDQREV
+402 LLQDQREV
-410 AQPSS
+410 PQPGSS
-415 TEHPKELIYSILK
+415 EHPKELIYSILK

-437 LKRKAAQLFEKMQEL
+437 LRRKTARLLEKMQEL
-452 AAPAKDAAC
+452 AAPPKDMAC
-461 SQPQHRELAR
+461 SQPQHRDLAG

-480 NGETKV
+480 DEETK
-486 RPSRRL
+486 L
-492 RGLGR
+492 R
-497 HGVTVY
+497 
-503 IPGRGRSTMGP
+503 
-514 CCEPLFTW
+514 
-522 AWEPRQDQIFS
+522 
-533 WSDLH
+533 
-538 PSGVS
+538 
-543 QGCWGC
+543 
-549 RSPSHPQQT
+549 
-558 RQRGCWRD
+558 
-566 GMGASLTALP
+566 
-576 PGGDITGVPPL
+576 
-587 LPQLCQK
+587 QK
-594 LELTREPVRSSSARA
+594 LELSRDLGRSGCGRG
-609 LEARLREAEGES
+609 LESRLREAEGES

-628 EKKTQELQRS
+628 EKKSQELQRS
-638 LQELSEVKTAKEQA
+638 LQELSEVRTAKEQA
-652 ETRLGDCEEQ
+652 ETRLGDREQQ
-662 LLAMHRELDRLHKG
+662 LLATRRELDRLREG
-676 SGASPDGEALYKEL
+676 SGAAAGGEALYKEL

-721 KGALKEEVASHDK
+721 KGALKEEVANHDK

-742 YQSDMDQLRRSMEDI
+742 YQSDMDQLRRSMEDMT
-757 SQDQANLESERQK
+757 QDQASLESERQK

-780 ELEESTEEMG
+780 ELEESAEETG

-797 KSKDELRNSK
+797 KNKDELRTTK

-817 EEFEEELRELRE
+817 EEFEEELRELQE
-829 RFTAA
+829 RFAAA
-834 REEADQ
+834 REDAEQ

-848 SELEAL
+848 GELEAL
-854 RKELRQ
+854 RKELR
-860 VREAQ
+860 EAQ
-865 RELTA
+865 RELAA
-870 EKQSQEELLRQQEQE
+870 EKRSREEQLRERERE
-885 LAVLKG
+885 LAALKG
-891 TMQEEASSHN
+891 TMREEASSRD
-901 GELEQ
+901 GELER

-939 KMVESSLQELQEQND
+939 KTVESSLREAQDQND
-954 DLRRKAIRMETQL
+954 DLRRKILGMETQL

-978 GTQARLKEKVT
+978 GSQARLKEKVT
-989 KLEAERRQM
+989 KLEAERRQV
-998 EESLDEATER
+998 EESLGEATER

-1017 LLETRLEEVQ
+1017 SLETRLEEAQ
-1027 RSLARLTQEHQELS
+1027 RGLARLAQEHQELS
-1041 TSYQDEQRQKEQLKR
+1041 ASYQEEQRQKEQLKR
-1056 TKSELEEQKRL
+1056 AKSELEEQKRL

-1079 EKMTEESHSSLA
+1079 EQMTEESHSSLA
-1091 MLKSQLEEF
+1091 ALKSQLEEF

-1107 ITDSQKQA
+1107 LTDSQKQA
-1115 KDRGAEVEKMQFNM
+1115 KDRGAEVEKMQFSV
-1129 GRLQDEVARLKQVLQ
+1129 GRLQDEVARLKQALQ
-1144 DSQAEQERVLLDK
+1144 DSQAERESALLDK
-1157 EVLLQRLHNLEQEIE
+1157 EVLLQRLHNLEQEMD

-1249 ELKSRLAS
+1249 ELKNRLAS

-1263 PSSNVSQL
+1263 PSGNVSQL
-1271 EARVEELQDKLQA
+1271 EARVEELQDQLQA
-1284 EEREKS
+1284 EERERS
-1290 ILLSSNR
+1290 VLLSSNR

-1314 QHVSN
+1314 QHVSD

-1345 EGARKKV
+1345 EGARKKA

-1381 ARSAT
+1381 ARSAA

-1413 LSEANLQTS
+1413 LNEPNLQTS

>member
-1 MEWPVSTAMAEKQ
+1 MEWPAMAEKQ

-31 PRRPPKARGK
+31 PRRPPKPRGK
-41 PSSYGVAVRVQGI
+41 PGSYGVAVRVQGI

-73 VQIKSEGSYPNPP
+73 VQIKSDGSYPNPP
-86 TGPWPSGSVSSDSD
+86 AGPRPSGSISSDSD
-100 LPENPYAGRQPKR
+100 LPENPYGGRQPR
-113 GSSYSTSDEE
+113 HGSSHSTSDEE
-123 TSSILATSQH
+123 VSGVSVTSRH
-133 EPKSLPGKR
+133 EPKPPPGQR
-142 LLGEELRRTQSHG
+142 PLGDELRRTQSYG
-155 DLPGA
+155 DLLGA
-160 AADEPFAAGAP
+160 TADEPFATGAP
-171 RASSSRQHRAL
+171 RASGSRQHRAL
-182 AGSKSSSML
+182 AGGKSSSML
-191 NIAPEWSKAS
+191 NIAPERSKAS
-201 GSSIMAKDPSSD
+201 GLRAVAKTPSSD
-213 TEAAVVTG
+213 TEAAVDAAAG
-221 GSNVDTKPLSSVDS
+221 GDVDTKPLSSVDS
-235 LISKFDRKV
+235 LISKFDGKV
-244 QQRGRVARRGRIA
+244 QQRGRAARRGRIP
-257 SEERKRSQSLDSR
+257 SEERKRSQSLDGRVSR
-270 VPHRDVPDARELSSA
+270 RDVPDAGELSGA
-285 QHQASAIHP
+285 QRQGGGARP
-294 QSSVP
+294 QPSVP

-305 PSRARGME
+305 PSRAGGLE
-313 DGGTRSQWA
+313 DGGMRSQRP
-322 NRGVEE
+322 NQGVEE
-328 TAAERL
+328 PAAERL
-334 QSKAQAELQV
+334 QSKARAEL
-344 PGGWILLG
+344 
-352 SQGSPR
+352 
-358 GSLTPRQALA
+358 
-368 SSRAV
+368 
-373 GSGGLV
+373 
-379 GGLVPLPEMSFFY
+379 
-392 PLRQLKSTPD
+392 QLKSTPD

-415 TEHPKELIYSILK
+415 REHPKEIIYGILK

-437 LKRKAAQLFEKMQEL
+437 LKRKTARLLEKVQEL
-452 AAPAKDAAC
+452 AAPTKDAAC

-480 NGETKV
+480 DEETK
-486 RPSRRL
+486 L
-492 RGLGR
+492 R
-497 HGVTVY
+497 
-503 IPGRGRSTMGP
+503 
-514 CCEPLFTW
+514 
-522 AWEPRQDQIFS
+522 
-533 WSDLH
+533 
-538 PSGVS
+538 
-543 QGCWGC
+543 
-549 RSPSHPQQT
+549 
-558 RQRGCWRD
+558 
-566 GMGASLTALP
+566 
-576 PGGDITGVPPL
+576 
-587 LPQLCQK
+587 QK
-594 LELTREPVRSSSARA
+594 LELPREPARSGTARA

-638 LQELSEVKTAKEQA
+638 LQELGEVQRAKEQA
-652 ETRLGDCEEQ
+652 ETRLDAREEQ
-662 LLAMHRELDRLHKG
+662 LLATHRELDRLREG
-676 SGASPDGEALYKEL
+676 SGAAADGEALYKEL
-690 LETREEL
+690 LETQEEL

-742 YQSDMDQLRRSMEDI
+742 YQSDMDQLRRSVEDI
-757 SQDQANLESERQK
+757 SQDQASLESERQK

-780 ELEESTEEMG
+780 ELEESAEETG

-797 KSKDELRNSK
+797 KNKDELRNTK

-829 RFTAA
+829 RFAAA

-848 SELEAL
+848 GELEAL
-854 RKELRQ
+854 RKELREA
-860 VREAQ
+860 REAQ
-865 RELTA
+865 RELAA
-870 EKQSQEELLRQQEQE
+870 EQQSREELLRQRERE
-885 LAVLKG
+885 LAALKG
-891 TMQEEASSHN
+891 SMREEASSRH
-901 GELEQ
+901 GELERC
-906 YRRDLQQLQEERD
+906 RRDLQQLREERD

-939 KMVESSLQELQEQND
+939 KTAESSLRELQEQND
-954 DLRRKAIRMETQL
+954 DLRRKVLGLETHL

-978 GTQARLKEKVT
+978 GSQARLKEKVT
-989 KLEAERRQM
+989 KLEAERRQV
-998 EESLDEATER
+998 EESLGEATER

-1017 LLETRLEEVQ
+1017 SLETRLEEAQ
-1027 RSLARLTQEHQELS
+1027 RSLARLAQEHQELS
-1041 TSYQDEQRQKEQLKR
+1041 ASYQDEQRQKEQLKR
-1056 TKSELEEQKRL
+1056 AKSELEEQKRL

-1079 EKMTEESHSSLA
+1079 EQMTEESHSSLA
-1091 MLKSQLEEF
+1091 ALQSQLEEF

-1115 KDRGAEVEKMQFNM
+1115 KDRGAEVEKMHFSV
-1129 GRLQDEVARLKQVLQ
+1129 GRLQDEVARLKQALQ
-1144 DSQAEQERVLLDK
+1144 ESQAERESALLDK
-1157 EVLLQRLHNLEQEIE
+1157 EVLLQRLHNLEQEAE
-1172 TKKRSQ
+1172 AKKRSQ
-1178 DDRSR
+1178 DDRWR

-1195 EVELD
+1195 EVDLD

-1257 SEGLQK
+1257 SEGLPK
-1263 PSSNVSQL
+1263 PSSNVPQL

-1290 ILLSSNR
+1290 VLLSSNR

-1314 QHVSN
+1314 QHVSD

-1345 EGARKKV
+1345 EGARKKA
-1352 QRELEEQHELNEQLQ
+1352 QRELEEQQELNEQLQ
-1367 NRIKALEKEAWRKA
+1367 NRIKTLEKEAWRKA
-1381 ARSAT
+1381 ARSAA

-1413 LSEANLQTS
+1413 LNEANLQTS

>member
-1 MEWPVSTAMAEKQ
+1 RMEWPASTAMAEKQ

-41 PSSYGVAVRVQGI
+41 PGSYGVAVRVQGI

-86 TGPWPSGSVSSDSD
+86 AGPRPSGSVSSDSD
-100 LPENPYAGRQPKR
+100 LPENPYAGRQPR
-113 GSSYSTSDEE
+113 HGSSYSTSDEE
-123 TSSILATSQH
+123 ASGLAVTSRH
-133 EPKSLPGKR
+133 EPKPPPGKR
-142 LLGEELRRTQSHG
+142 PLGEELRRTQSHG
-155 DLPGA
+155 DLLGVA
-160 AADEPFAAGAP
+160 MEEPSGAP
-171 RASSSRQHRAL
+171 RASSSWQNRAL

-191 NIAPEWSKAS
+191 NIAPERSKAS
-201 GSSIMAKDPSSD
+201 GSRAAAKDPSSD
-213 TEAAVVTG
+213 TELVVDAG
-221 GSNVDTKPLSSVDS
+221 GSDVDTKPLSSVDS
-235 LISKFDRKV
+235 LISKFDGKV
-244 QQRGRVARRGRIA
+244 QQRGRAARRGRIP
-257 SEERKRSQSLDSR
+257 SEERKRSQSLDNRIS
-270 VPHRDVPDARELSSA
+270 HRDVPDAGELSGA
-285 QHQASAIHP
+285 QRRASGVRP
-294 QSSVP
+294 QPSVP
-299 TGSLSR
+299 TGRLSR
-305 PSRARGME
+305 PSGAGRME
-313 DGGTRSQWA
+313 DGGTRSQRA
-322 NRGVEE
+322 NGGDLGGGGGTRVLAG
-328 TAAERL
+328 
-334 QSKAQAELQV
+334 AEL
-344 PGGWILLG
+344 
-352 SQGSPR
+352 
-358 GSLTPRQALA
+358 
-368 SSRAV
+368 
-373 GSGGLV
+373 
-379 GGLVPLPEMSFFY
+379 FY
-392 PLRQLKSTPD
+392 PSQQLKSTPD

-410 AQPSS
+410 AQPGSS
-415 TEHPKELIYSILK
+415 EHPKELIYSILK

-437 LKRKAAQLFEKMQEL
+437 LKRKTARLLGKMQEL
-452 AAPAKDAAC
+452 AVPAKDTAC
-461 SQPQHRELAR
+461 SEPQHRELAR

-480 NGETKV
+480 DEETK
-486 RPSRRL
+486 L
-492 RGLGR
+492 R
-497 HGVTVY
+497 
-503 IPGRGRSTMGP
+503 
-514 CCEPLFTW
+514 
-522 AWEPRQDQIFS
+522 
-533 WSDLH
+533 
-538 PSGVS
+538 
-543 QGCWGC
+543 
-549 RSPSHPQQT
+549 
-558 RQRGCWRD
+558 
-566 GMGASLTALP
+566 
-576 PGGDITGVPPL
+576 
-587 LPQLCQK
+587 QK
-594 LELTREPVRSSSARA
+594 LELTGEPGRSSSARA

-628 EKKTQELQRS
+628 EKKTQELQR
-638 LQELSEVKTAKEQA
+638 TKEQA

-662 LLAMHRELDRLHKG
+662 LLVMHRELDRLRKG

-770 INAVV
+770 VNAVV

-780 ELEESTEEMG
+780 ELEESVEETG

-797 KSKDELRNSK
+797 KNKDELRNTK

-829 RFTAA
+829 RFAAA
-834 REEADQ
+834 REEVDQ
-840 ARSSAVDP
+840 ARGSALDP
-848 SELEAL
+848 GELEAL

-860 VREAQ
+860 VQEAQ
-865 RELTA
+865 RELVA
-870 EKQSQEELLRQQEQE
+870 EKQSQEELLRQRERE
-885 LAVLKG
+885 LAALKG
-891 TMQEEASSHN
+891 TMREEASSRD
-901 GELEQ
+901 GELER
-906 YRRDLQQLQEERD
+906 YRRDLQQLREERD
-919 EATKAKASLESARE
+919 EATKSARE

-939 KMVESSLQELQEQND
+939 KAVESSLRELQEQND
-954 DLRRKAIRMETQL
+954 DLRRKVLGMETQL

-978 GTQARLKEKVT
+978 GSQARLKEKVT

-998 EESLDEATER
+998 EESLGEATER

-1017 LLETRLEEVQ
+1017 LLETRLEEAQ
-1027 RSLARLTQEHQELS
+1027 RSLARLTREHQELS
-1041 TSYQDEQRQKEQLKR
+1041 VSYQDEQRQKEQLKR
-1056 TKSELEEQKRL
+1056 AKSELEEQKRL

-1079 EKMTEESHSSLA
+1079 EQMTEESHSSLA
-1091 MLKSQLEEF
+1091 VLKSQLEEF

-1115 KDRGAEVEKMQFNM
+1115 KDRGAEVEKMQFSV
-1129 GRLQDEVARLKQVLQ
+1129 GRLQDEVARLKQALQ
-1144 DSQAEQERVLLDK
+1144 DSQAERESALLDK
-1157 EVLLQRLHNLEQEIE
+1157 EVLLQRLQNLEQEME

-1200 EERTTVEL
+1200 EERNTVEL
-1208 LTERVNRSRDQIDQ
+1208 LTERVSRSRDQIDQ

-1271 EARVEELQDKLQA
+1271 EARVEELQDRLQA

-1290 ILLSSNR
+1290 VLLSSNR

-1314 QHVSN
+1314 QHVSD

-1345 EGARKKV
+1345 ESARKKA
-1352 QRELEEQHELNEQLQ
+1352 QRELEEQHEVNEQLQ

-1381 ARSAT
+1381 TRSAT

-1413 LSEANLQTS
+1413 LNEANLQTS

>member
-1 MEWPVSTAMAEKQ
+1 PASMAMAEKQ
-14 SPVDYGVQIRFI
+14 NPVDYGVQIRFI

-41 PSSYGVAVRVQGI
+41 PGSYGVAVRVQGI

-59 VVLNSGEKGGDSFG
+59 VVLNSGEKGSDSFG

-86 TGPWPSGSVSSDSD
+86 SGPRPSGSISSDSD
-100 LPENPYAGRQPKR
+100 LPENPYAGQQPQHR
-113 GSSYSTSDEE
+113 LSYSTSDEE
-123 TSSILATSQH
+123 ASGISATSRH
-133 EPKSLPGKR
+133 EPKPPPGKR
-142 LLGEELRRTQSHG
+142 PLREELRRSQSHG
-155 DLPGA
+155 DLLGA
-160 AADEPFAAGAP
+160 TADEPFAAGAP
-171 RASSSRQHRAL
+171 QASSSWQHRAL

-191 NIAPEWSKAS
+191 NIAPERSKAS
-201 GSSIMAKDPSSD
+201 GLRAVAKDPSSD
-213 TEAAVVTG
+213 TEATANAG
-221 GSNVDTKPLSSVDS
+221 GSDVDTKPLSSVDS
-235 LISKFDRKV
+235 LISKFDGKV
-244 QQRGRVARRGRIA
+244 QQRGRAARRGRIP

-270 VPHRDVPDARELSSA
+270 ISHRNVPDAGELSGA
-285 QHQASAIHP
+285 QRRAGGVRP
-294 QSSVP
+294 QPSVP
-299 TGSLSR
+299 DGSLSR
-305 PSRARGME
+305 PSRAGGME
-313 DGGTRSQWA
+313 DGGTRNQRA
-322 NRGVEE
+322 NR
-328 TAAERL
+328 
-334 QSKAQAELQV
+334 EL
-344 PGGWILLG
+344 
-352 SQGSPR
+352 
-358 GSLTPRQALA
+358 
-368 SSRAV
+368 
-373 GSGGLV
+373 
-379 GGLVPLPEMSFFY
+379 SFFY
-392 PLRQLKSTPD
+392 PSWQLKSTPD

-410 AQPSS
+410 AQPGSS
-415 TEHPKELIYSILK
+415 EHPKELIYGILK

-437 LKRKAAQLFEKMQEL
+437 LKRKTARLLEKMQEL
-452 AAPAKDAAC
+452 AVPAKDAVC

-480 NGETKV
+480 DEETK
-486 RPSRRL
+486 L
-492 RGLGR
+492 R
-497 HGVTVY
+497 
-503 IPGRGRSTMGP
+503 
-514 CCEPLFTW
+514 
-522 AWEPRQDQIFS
+522 
-533 WSDLH
+533 
-538 PSGVS
+538 
-543 QGCWGC
+543 
-549 RSPSHPQQT
+549 
-558 RQRGCWRD
+558 
-566 GMGASLTALP
+566 
-576 PGGDITGVPPL
+576 
-587 LPQLCQK
+587 QK
-594 LELTREPVRSSSARA
+594 LELTREPGRSGSTRA

-621 QRLRGAL
+621 QRLRVAL
-628 EKKTQELQRS
+628 EKKTQELWKS
-638 LQELSEVKTAKEQA
+638 LQELSEAKTAKEQA
-652 ETRLGDCEEQ
+652 DTRLGDCEEQ
-662 LLAMHRELDRLHKG
+662 LLAMHRELDRLRQG
-676 SGASPDGEALYKEL
+676 SGASPGGEALYKEL

-742 YQSDMDQLRRSMEDI
+742 YQSDMDQLRRSMEDM
-757 SQDQANLESERQK
+757 SQDQATLESERQK

-780 ELEESTEEMG
+780 ELEESTEETG

-797 KSKDELRNSK
+797 KNKDELRNTK

-829 RFTAA
+829 RFAAA

-840 ARSSAVDP
+840 ARSSLLDP
-848 SELEAL
+848 GELEAL

-860 VREAQ
+860 AREAQ
-865 RELTA
+865 RELAA
-870 EKQSQEELLRQQEQE
+870 EKQSQEELLQQRERE
-885 LAVLKG
+885 LAALKG
-891 TMQEEASSHN
+891 TMREEASSHD
-901 GELEQ
+901 GELER

-954 DLRRKAIRMETQL
+954 DLRRKVLGMETQL

-978 GTQARLKEKVT
+978 GSQARLKEKVT

-998 EESLDEATER
+998 EESLGEATER

-1017 LLETRLEEVQ
+1017 LLETRLEEAQ
-1027 RSLARLTQEHQELS
+1027 RSLARLMQEHQDLS
-1041 TSYQDEQRQKEQLKR
+1041 ASYQDEQRQKEQLKR
-1056 TKSELEEQKRL
+1056 AKSELEEQKRL

-1079 EKMTEESHSSLA
+1079 EQMTAESHSSLA
-1091 MLKSQLEEF
+1091 VLKSQLEDF

-1115 KDRGAEVEKMQFNM
+1115 KDRGAEVEKMQFSM
-1129 GRLQDEVARLKQVLQ
+1129 GRLQDEVARLKQALQ
-1144 DSQAEQERVLLDK
+1144 DSQAERESVLLDK
-1157 EVLLQRLHNLEQEIE
+1157 EVLLQRLHNLEQEME

-1271 EARVEELQDKLQA
+1271 EAQVEELQDKLQA

-1308 QIDDER
+1308 QLDDER
-1314 QHVSN
+1314 QHVN
-1319 QKDQLSLRVKALK
+1319 DQKDQLSLRVKALK

-1345 EGARKKV
+1345 EGARKKA

-1367 NRIKALEKEAWRKA
+1367 NRVKALEKEAWRKA
-1381 ARSAT
+1381 ARSAA

-1413 LSEANLQTS
+1413 LNEANLQTS